1 MRAVGVLLGLSW
13 LAGCGGGDSTTPS
26 PPALSYNGSQP
37 FPAVVGEA
45 IALTPAVDGT
55 VVHYAVSPPLPAGLR
70 LDERSGVI
78 SGTPTNASK
87 SATFEV
93 NATTADAHTSA
104 QLVLSVTEP
113 PADLSYPSPL
123 TAAIGTAVGPLSPR
137 ITGTVEHFAV
147 SPTLPP
153 GIILDG
159 TNGILSGK
167 PSEPRS
173 LAPYTITASSFAGNA
188 RFVLLLTVTSPRSN
202 ANSVASRPV
211 ANNRQLQLPQGAVVL
226 RALSMT
232 NRPRKKSNS
241 H

>member
-13 LAGCGGGDSTTPS
+13 LAGCGCGCGCGDSTTPS
-26 PPALSYNGSQP
+26 PSALSYNGSQP
-37 FPAVVGEA
+37 FPAVVGEP

-55 VVHYAVSPPLPAGLR
+55 VVRYAVSPPLPAGLR

-78 SGTPTNASK
+78 SGAPTNASK
-87 SATFEV
+87 SATFV
-93 NATTADAHTSA
+93 VSAITADAHTSA
-104 QLVLSVTEP
+104 QLVLSVTAP

-123 TAAIGTAVGPLSPR
+123 IAAIGTAVGPVSPR

-159 TNGILSGK
+159 TNGTLSGK

-188 RFVLLLTVTSPRSN
+188 RFVLLLTVTSQRSN
-202 ANSVASRPV
+202 AN
-211 ANNRQLQLPQGAVVL
+211 
-226 RALSMT
+226 
-232 NRPRKKSNS
+232 
-241 H
+241 